1 MTSKGPVDAK
11 FDQLMDVLS
20 NAMHLEVQLD
30 RRMGRFLEK
39 RTIALRHLTK
49 VSEFFRIPEKFP
61 IKEGKVYLDQEF
73 LAKCFMN
80 RLDWERRGVTQGF
93 QPKSSSDA
101 TDFRNFNGILY
112 DATSA
117 DLTASI
123 TELQKLT
130 ESEYAQAQEQ
140 LFEII
145 NAYFIDPGVDLPVH
159 DPHYAINAYNQLL
172 ITVQGRT
179 VAGQATINRILST
192 ALSEKAETS
201 KEFKRYE
208 AQWRTALYGSG
219 ILRKDRHGPP
229 PPEILL
235 QATLSMQLGAATLSS
250 GNENLRI
257 KLIRASNRQED
268 LRAAGT
274 LSLESLFQEW
284 NNAYAAAE
292 LENPRQDAGPA
303 IVLHVQ
309 GRDHEDGNYRD
320 KNVQGKLP
328 GRGAP
333 RGAPRGAVKAG
344 PRRSPTNGDKKPEG
358 TKRVFKVSLDE
369 RLGNIESSHKDLRA
383 AVAELVATVKGL
395 RKEQHAA
402 FLADAEP
409 DSDEEYSAPIHRKG
423 GDRNGGGG
431 QGWKRKER
439 TFLAQIGPSI
449 GDSADIQEGHD
460 DHSDPDDIDLLSG
473 LRGIDPKAEQIRA
486 MLAARTHCINT
497 LSESWMEPD
506 RKTPVVAKHRIISKE
521 NIVPGSYEA
530 SELPPTSMEEYKDSD
545 AEDLPELVSTSED
558 EDDGAPTMGTRTSLI
573 DSGAGQTVLGATAPS
588 TDRRRSSRTPL
599 LRAHYKPDTTRQKV
613 GRAKATST
621 SKTTTPAPTPSA
633 SATKRKGREP
643 TPPTPAP
650 ELRIVYVDDV
660 LEVTSSIQHKSA
672 CARSARRPRTSRRS
686 EASGTDESADPLDS
700 DSA

>member
-11 FDQLMDVLS
+11 FGPLMDVLS
-20 NAMHLEVQLD
+20 SAMHLEVQLD
-30 RRMGRFLEK
+30 RRVGRFLEK
-39 RTIALRHLTK
+39 RSIAFKYLTK
-49 VSEFFRIPEKFP
+49 MSEFFRIPEEFP
-61 IKEGKVYLDQEF
+61 IKDGKIYLDQDF
-73 LAKCFMN
+73 LTKCFMN

-93 QPKSSSDA
+93 QTKTSSDA
-101 TDFRNFNGILY
+101 TDYRNFNGVVY
-112 DATSA
+112 DATSK
-117 DLTASI
+117 DLIASI
-123 TELQKLT
+123 TEIQKLT

-140 LFEII
+140 LFEIL
-145 NAYFIDPGVDLPVH
+145 NKHFIDPGEDLPVH
-159 DPHYAINAYNQLL
+159 DSHYAINAYNNIL
-172 ITVQGRT
+172 ITVQAR
-179 VAGQATINRILST
+179 VVSGQSTINRTLNT
-192 ALSEKAETS
+192 ALSQKAETS
-201 KEFKRYE
+201 KEFKHHE

-235 QATLSMQLGAATLSS
+235 QATLSMQLGAATLSGGS
-250 GNENLRI
+250 ENLRI

-274 LSLESLFQEW
+274 LSIESLFQEW

-292 LENPRQDAGPA
+292 LEDPRQDAGPA

-309 GRDHEDGNYRD
+309 GRDYEDRYYQD

-333 RGAPRGAVKAG
+333 RAAPRGAPRGTLKAG
-344 PRRSPTNGDKKPEG
+344 PRRSPTDGDKKPEG
-358 TKRVFKVSLDE
+358 TKRAFKVSLDE

-383 AVAELVATVKGL
+383 AVADLAATIKGL
-395 RKEQHAA
+395 REERHAA
-402 FLADAEP
+402 FLAGAEP
-409 DSDEEYSAPIHRKG
+409 NSDEEYSVPIHRKG

-439 TFLAQIGPSI
+439 TFLAHIGPSI
-449 GDSADIQEGHD
+449 GDSADIQEGPE
-460 DHSDPDDIDLLSG
+460 DHSDPDDIDLLSE

-486 MLAARTHCINT
+486 MLAARTHCIRA
-497 LSESWMEPD
+497 LSESCVGQD
-506 RKTPVVAKHRIISKE
+506 RKTPVVAKHRTISKGD
-521 NIVPGSYEA
+521 IVPVSY
-530 SELPPTSMEEYKDSD
+530 
-545 AEDLPELVSTSED
+545 EDLPELVSSSED
-558 EDDGAPTMGTRTSLI
+558 EDDRAPTMGTRTSLI
-573 DSGAGQTVLGATAPS
+573 DSGAGQTVLGTTAPS

-599 LRAHYKPDTTRQKV
+599 LRAHYKPDTNRQKV
-613 GRAKATST
+613 GRAKETST
-621 SKTTTPAPTPSA
+621 PKTTMPAPTPSA

-650 ELRIVYVDDV
+650 VLRFVYVDDV
-660 LEVTSSIQHKSA
+660 LEVTSPIQHKPA

-686 EASGTDESADPLDS
+686 EAGGTDESADPLDS